1 MFDELPAPIQRKA
14 DIKRNINNL
23 TSDARSDRLKTSFF
37 KSPNARSSNAVSIAI
52 DHPSWF
58 CGFEY
63 KPLIPP
69 ADLEDNY
76 RRGRITEAEYTKSY
90 NLRLLALD
98 PRQVFLD
105 LGENAIL
112 LCHEPPGQIC
122 HRRLVA
128 AWLEKCLNIFVPE
141 SHYREPK
148 VML

>member
-1 MFDELPAPIQRKA
+1 M
-14 DIKRNINNL
+14 
-23 TSDARSDRLKTSFF
+23 SDARSDILKTSFF
-37 KSPNARSSNAVSIAI
+37 KSPNARSPNAVSIAV

-58 CGFEY
+58 YGFEY

-69 ADLEDNY
+69 WDLEDDY
-76 RRGRITEAEYTKSY
+76 HRGRISVEAYTKSY
-90 NLRLLALD
+90 NLQLLGLD

-112 LCHEPPGQIC
+112 LCHESPGQFC

-128 AWLEKCLNIFVPE
+128 AWLEKFLNIIVPE

-148 VML
+148 VMR